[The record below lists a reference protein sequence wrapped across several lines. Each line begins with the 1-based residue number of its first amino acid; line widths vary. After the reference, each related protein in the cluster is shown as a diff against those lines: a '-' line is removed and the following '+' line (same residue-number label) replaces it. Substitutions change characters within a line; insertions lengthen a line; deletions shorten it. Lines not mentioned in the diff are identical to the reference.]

1 MKRVLKIVGIFL
13 VAILIT
19 GCMSMNMAIKIN
31 EDKSVDLN
39 MKMEI
44 NLLEYARN
52 ITSMNP
58 DSSGNLTDEELKKY
72 VDENFNIEDEDFM
85 DEEELKELESAGYKV
100 EKNYDKEKYIYQII
114 LTKHAN
120 NIDDISKLENDSKND
135 EQLIFIKTSKNT
147 YKPNIN
153 LISETTP
160 NDTNE
165 TTPDTTN
172 DISSMLSSGMAASI
186 SYIYEISLPD
196 KPISHNATSVSSDGK
211 TLFWTLNGNSQTS
224 IDFEFAFPEPKKD
237 DEVKNDTKTQSS
249 GSNNIFTDFFKD
261 MNNEKILALGLI
273 VGGSV
278 TIVVAILAY
287 VISNRKNK

>member
-1 MKRVLKIVGIFL
+1 MKRVLKSVGVFL
-13 VAILIT
+13 AAILIT

-31 EDKSVDLN
+31 DDKSVDLN

-44 NLLEYARN
+44 NLLEYAKT

-85 DEEELKELESAGYKV
+85 EEEELKKLESAGYKI
-100 EKNYDKEKYIYQII
+100 EKNYDKEKYIYQIL

-120 NIDDISKLENDSKND
+120 NIDDISKLEYESKDD
-135 EQLIFIKTSKNT
+135 EQIIFIKTSKNT
-147 YKPNIN
+147 YKPNKN
-153 LISETTP
+153 LIEGITP
-160 NDTNE
+160 NDNDE
-165 TTPDTTN
+165 TTPDTTDN
-172 DISSMLSSGMAASI
+172 ISSMISSSMAASI

-224 IDFEFAFPEPKKD
+224 IDFEFAFPEPKKE
-237 DEVKNDTKTQSS
+237 DEVKKDTKQSS
-249 GSNNIFTDFFKD
+249 VSNNIFTDFFKD

-273 VGGSV
+273 VGGLV
-278 TIVVAILAY
+278 TLVVATLAY
-287 VISNRKNK
+287 VISNKKNK

>member
-85 DEEELKELESAGYKV
+85 DEEELKKLESAGYKI
-100 EKNYDKEKYIYQII
+100 EKKYDKEKYIYQIL
-114 LTKHAN
+114 LTKHAD

>member
-1 MKRVLKIVGIFL
+1 MKRVLKSVGVFL
-13 VAILIT
+13 AAILIT
-19 GCMSMNMAIKIN
+19 GCMSMNMAIKVN
-31 EDKSVDLN
+31 DDKSVDLN

-44 NLLEYARN
+44 NLLEYAKT

-85 DEEELKELESAGYKV
+85 EEEELKKLESAGYKI
-100 EKNYDKEKYIYQII
+100 EKNYDKEKYIYQIL

-120 NIDDISKLENDSKND
+120 NIDDISKLEYESKDD
-135 EQLIFIKTSKNT
+135 EQIIFIKTSKNT
-147 YKPNIN
+147 YKPNKN
-153 LISETTP
+153 LIEGITP
-160 NDTNE
+160 NDNDE

-172 DISSMLSSGMAASI
+172 NISSMISSSMAASI

-224 IDFEFAFPEPKKD
+224 IDFEFAFPEPKKE
-237 DEVKNDTKTQSS
+237 DEVKKDTKQSS
-249 GSNNIFTDFFKD
+249 VSNNIFTDFFKD

-273 VGGSV
+273 VGGLV
-278 TIVVAILAY
+278 TLVVATLAY
-287 VISNRKNK
+287 VISNKKNK

>member
-1 MKRVLKIVGIFL
+1 MKRVLKSVGVFL
-13 VAILIT
+13 AAILIT
-19 GCMSMNMAIKIN
+19 GCMSVNMAIKIN

-85 DEEELKELESAGYKV
+85 EEEELKKLESAGYKI
-100 EKNYDKEKYIYQII
+100 EKNYNKEKYIYQIL

-120 NIDDISKLENDSKND
+120 NIDDISKLEYESKDD
-135 EQLIFIKTSKNT
+135 EQIIFIKTSKNT

-153 LISETTP
+153 LIEGITP
-160 NDTNE
+160 NDNDEATPE
-165 TTPDTTN
+165 TTN
-172 DISSMLSSGMAASI
+172 NISSMISSTMAASI

-224 IDFEFAFPEPKKD
+224 IDFEFAFPEPKKE
-237 DEVKNDTKTQSS
+237 DEVKKDTKTQSS
-249 GSNNIFTDFFKD
+249 VSNNIFTDFFKD

-273 VGGSV
+273 VGGLV
-278 TIVVAILAY
+278 TLVVATFAY

>member
-1 MKRVLKIVGIFL
+1 MKRVLKAVGVFL

-85 DEEELKELESAGYKV
+85 DEEELKKLESEGYKI
-100 EKNYDKEKYIYQII
+100 EKNYDKEKYIYQIL

-153 LISETTP
+153 LINETTP
-160 NDTNE
+160 NDSDE

-224 IDFEFAFPEPKKD
+224 IDFEFAFPEPKKE
-237 DEVKNDTKTQSS
+237 DEVKKDTKTQSS

-278 TIVVAILAY
+278 TLVVAILAY